1 MKKNLSHSDWAS
13 SSQRLHPISLNN
25 IFLWWKHRPQ
35 MGTVFLCLRWETPA
49 VLMDCLKTFRI
60 ILQLAKW
67 LFPFWGTLSGDSQ
80 PSQAGG
86 FESWNDVNMNQA
98 FTPEK
103 AYFQVSQ
110 AASFSQTG
118 VPDSHTQSGEGR
130 NGTWLARSSGLVTK
144 LILHFLHRI
153 RETAWT
159 DEQFWCW

>member
-1 MKKNLSHSDWAS
+1 MGNPS
-13 SSQRLHPISLNN
+13 SSHGLLEDIKNHTAVGKVTISL
-25 IFLWWKHRPQ
+25 
-35 MGTVFLCLRWETPA
+35 LRNT
-49 VLMDCLKTFRI
+49 
-60 ILQLAKW
+60 
-67 LFPFWGTLSGDSQ
+67 GDSQ

-86 FESWNDVNMNQA
+86 FESWNDANVNQA

-118 VPDSHTQSGEGR
+118 VPDSHTESGEGR

-159 DEQFWCW
+159 DEQFWC